1 MPRQHQFLTKVEA
14 EAEKQG
20 WKNELPRVQPAYQP
34 SGKLPQEAISW
45 MTGGV
50 VLGIPAGALAGVAVG
65 AAGTLLSVGMVAL
78 LKEIKGGRGTIM
90 LGLATVAVVLG
101 TFFGMFAVL
110 GMVASHLT
118 FLAGKRGKNRSRFAS
133 VVLAVVSALL
143 ALAPFWMIMSTSPE
157 YVDSRDTK
165 EALSGVFG
173 AGDFGIVCLVIGAIV
188 AAVAAAVYANKKVKT
203 AKFCETCELFME
215 AAKPRPVSYAGV
227 KQAAASL
234 GAGKVEE
241 AAASLSIAANQ
252 GPEVAKPIEPQPVS
266 FAAVPEAVTALSSS
280 KIDTAAT
287 ALAPVA
293 ATEQEGSV
301 ELFHCPRCRAG
312 FVEIKLTFA
321 AQWPKAGKAG
331 QNETMAETWM
341 CVSKALPP
349 GGVDTLA
356 KVAEQKP
363 PEPAAQAAG

>member
-1 MPRQHQFLTKVEA
+1 MARQHLFTTKVEA

-20 WKNELPRVQPAYQP
+20 WKSELPKVQSAYHP

-50 VLGIPAGALAGVAVG
+50 LLGIPAGALAGIVVG
-65 AAGTLLSVGMVAL
+65 AAGTLLSVGMVSL
-78 LKEIKGGRGTIM
+78 LEELKGGRGTIM
-90 LGLATVAVVLG
+90 LGLATIAVVLG
-101 TFFGMFAVL
+101 TFFGMFAVMGL
-110 GMVASHLT
+110 VASQLT

-133 VVLAVVSALL
+133 VVLAMVSALL

-157 YVDSRDTK
+157 YFDSRETK
-165 EALSGVFG
+165 EALASVFG
-173 AGDFGIVCLVIGAIV
+173 VGDFGVFCLVLGAIT
-188 AAVAAAVYANKKVKT
+188 AAVAAALHANHKVKAT
-203 AKFCETCELFME
+203 KFCENCEQFME
-215 AAKPRPVSYAGV
+215 VAKPRPVSYAGV
-227 KQAAASL
+227 KQAAASI
-234 GAGKVEE
+234 GAGKLAE
-241 AAASLSIAANQ
+241 AAASLELPVLGAQIT
-252 GPEVAKPIEPQPVS
+252 EPQPAS
-266 FAAVPEAVTALSSS
+266 LPAMPEVVEMLSSS

-293 ATEQEGSV
+293 AAEQEGAV

-312 FVEIKLTFA
+312 YVEIKLTFA
-321 AQWPKAGKAG
+321 AQWPKPGKAG

-356 KVAEQKP
+356 KVTEQKP
-363 PEPAAQAAG
+363 PEAAQATTAS